1 MTTKAQRMM
10 NIGDTVNV
18 GETERIVSAIVGG
31 ALTIWGLS
39 RLSLADCSSPASAP
53 RSAIAPSRATA
64 PSTRSSGSTPA
75 ARIATSATSA

>member
-18 GETERIVSAIVGG
+18 GETERIASAIVGG

-39 RLSLADCSSPASAP
+39 RLSLGGLLVAGVGAALGY
-53 RSAIAPSRATA
+53 RAVT
-64 PSTRSSGSTPA
+64 GH
-75 ARIATSATSA
+75 